1 MNISKTRINSIIRPI
16 IRCKGNKKNL
26 ISKYFSQEKVVKLS
40 RYDKNT
46 TFLSL
51 TTSPISKV
59 CKKFLSLFTSKHRLS
74 PKIPAEEELD
84 VVNGIVERKTWMS
97 VIVEIV
103 DRGNAQI
110 TATVGVDKSTAKD
123 EIHVEVFDIL
133 PQNARRERFSMLIFV
148 AYGRGKTGR
157 KQPMTRGHPVVCITK
172 GKSPLT
178 IGNAGDAKCFVDA
191 GTRSKDTEEGFSAI
205 SIEGDVLLIKAQP
218 NEP

>member
-1 MNISKTRINSIIRPI
+1 M
-16 IRCKGNKKNL
+16 
-26 ISKYFSQEKVVKLS
+26 
-40 RYDKNT
+40 
-46 TFLSL
+46 
-51 TTSPISKV
+51 SPISKV
-59 CKKFLSLFTSKHRLS
+59 CDEFLSLFSSKHRFES
-74 PKIPAEEELD
+74 EIPSEEELD
-84 VVNGIVERKTWMS
+84 VVNRIVECKTWMA

-103 DRGNAQI
+103 DRGNTQI
-110 TATVGVDKSTAKD
+110 TATVGVDKSTTKD
-123 EIHVEVFDIL
+123 EIHMEVFDIL
-133 PQNARRERFSMLIFV
+133 PQIARRERFSMLIFV

-191 GTRSKDTEEGFSAI
+191 GTRSKGAEEGFRSI